1 LSANTTDEPLSEW
14 DYAYDLPTD
23 FLRMKKPYEGV
34 VSGET
39 ELEYTYSLEGKQI
52 LSNESSMKIRYIK
65 RVTDPPSFDPLFV
78 EVLVLQLALKM
89 LFPIAGAGREAIILR
104 RELMVELWG
113 TPGQPGLMARVR
125 ALDKQETNTVGRNS
139 LTSWNDARTA
149 GV

>member
-1 LSANTTDEPLSEW
+1 
-14 DYAYDLPTD
+14 
-23 FLRMKKPYEGV
+23 
-34 VSGET
+34 
-39 ELEYTYSLEGKQI
+39 
-52 LSNESSMKIRYIK
+52 MKIRYIK

-113 TPGQPGLMARVR
+113 TPRQPGLMARVR
-125 ALDKQETNTVGRNS
+125 ALDKEETNTVGRNN